1 MTRVDDKEQAIV
13 DAWHGNAAPWTR
25 AVRGQAIES
34 RKLVTDDAIVRA
46 VLAQAPHRVLDIGCG
61 EGWLAHRLSRAGLQ
75 VTGVDTVP
83 ELVAAA
89 CAQGGDFR
97 ELSYAQLAAGILSER
112 FDAVI
117 CNFSLLGKASV
128 DDLLKAV
135 PAMLQPGGVL
145 LIQTLHPLAD
155 SSAPYLD
162 GWRDGS
168 WVGCGDGFGQAA
180 PWYFR
185 TLAGWQA
192 SFAAAGLCIS
202 SLDEPLHPH
211 TGRPASIVFIVKAMR
226 DLPDSHNALR

>member
-1 MTRVDDKEQAIV
+1 MIRVDDKEQTIV
-13 DAWHGNAAPWTR
+13 DVWHANAAPWTR
-25 AVRGQAIES
+25 AVREQAIES

-46 VLAQAPHRVLDIGCG
+46 VLALAPRRVLDVGCG
-61 EGWLAHRLSRAGLQ
+61 EGWLAQHLTRAGLQ

-89 CAQGGDFR
+89 RAQGGDFR
-97 ELSYAQLAAGILSER
+97 ELSYAQLAAGALAER

-117 CNFSLLGKASV
+117 CNFSLLGQASV
-128 DDLLKAV
+128 DDLLKAM
-135 PAMLQPGGVL
+135 PAMLRPGGVV

-155 SSAPYLD
+155 SSGPYLD

-192 SFAAAGLCIS
+192 SFAAADFHIS
-202 SLDEPLHPH
+202 DLNEPLHPH
-211 TGRPASIVFIVKAMR
+211 TGRPASIVFTLKPGS
-226 DLPDSHNALR
+226 DKPDSHNVLR

>member
-1 MTRVDDKEQAIV
+1 
-13 DAWHGNAAPWTR
+13 
-25 AVRGQAIES
+25 
-34 RKLVTDDAIVRA
+34 
-46 VLAQAPHRVLDIGCG
+46 VLAQAPHRVLDVGCG

-89 CAQGGDFR
+89 RAQGGDFR
-97 ELSYAQLAAGILSER
+97 ELSYAELAAGVLSER

-117 CNFSLLGKASV
+117 CNFSLLGEASV

-135 PAMLQPGGVL
+135 PALLQPGGAL

-155 SSAPYLD
+155 STGPYRD

-168 WVGCGDGFGQAA
+168 WAGCGDGFGQAA

-192 SFAAAGLCIS
+192 SFAAAGLHIS
-202 SLDEPLHPH
+202 SLDEPIHPH
-211 TGRPASIVFIVKAMR
+211 TGRPASIVFIAKVLAKVPA
-226 DLPDSHNALR
+226 

>member
-13 DAWHGNAAPWTR
+13 DAWHGNAVPWTR
-25 AVRGQAIES
+25 AVREQAIES

-46 VLAQAPHRVLDIGCG
+46 VLAQAPHRVLDVGCG
-61 EGWLAHRLSRAGLQ
+61 EGWLAHRLSMAGLQ
-75 VTGVDTVP
+75 VTGVDAVP
-83 ELVAAA
+83 ELLAAA
-89 CAQGGDFR
+89 RVQGGDFR
-97 ELSYAQLAAGILSER
+97 ELSYADLAAGALSER

-128 DDLLKAV
+128 DDVLKAV

-155 SSAPYLD
+155 NNGPYLD

-168 WVGCGDGFGQAA
+168 WAGCGDGFGQAA

-185 TLAGWQA
+185 TLAGWQD
-192 SFAAAGLCIS
+192 SFAAAGLYIS
-202 SLDEPLHPH
+202 AVDEPPHPR
-211 TGRPASIVFIVKAMR
+211 TGRPASIVFRLKVIVQV
-226 DLPDSHNALR
+226 P

>member
-1 MTRVDDKEQAIV
+1 MTQVDDKEQAIV
-13 DAWHGNAAPWTR
+13 DVWHGNAAPWTR
-25 AVRGQAIES
+25 AVREQTIES

-46 VLAQAPHRVLDIGCG
+46 VVAQAPNRVLDVGCG
-61 EGWLAHRLSRAGLQ
+61 EGWLAHRLSRAGLN

-89 CAQGGDFR
+89 RAQGGDFR
-97 ELSYAQLAAGILSER
+97 ELSYAQLAAGALSER

-117 CNFSLLGKASV
+117 CNFSLLGNASV
-128 DDLLKAV
+128 DDLLKV
-135 PAMLQPGGVL
+135 MPAMLHPHGVV
-145 LIQTLHPLAD
+145 LIQTLHPMAD
-155 SSAPYLD
+155 HSGPYLD

-168 WVGCGDGFGQAA
+168 WVGCGDGFGRAA

-192 SFAAAGLCIS
+192 SFAAAGLVIS

-211 TGRPASIVFIVKAMR
+211 TGRPASIVFTLKAR
-226 DLPDSHNALR
+226 AQVLA

>member
-1 MTRVDDKEQAIV
+1 VTRVDDKEQAIV

-25 AVRGQAIES
+25 AVREQAIES

-46 VLAQAPHRVLDIGCG
+46 VLSQAPRRVLDVGCG

-83 ELVAAA
+83 ELVASARV
-89 CAQGGDFR
+89 QGGDFR
-97 ELSYAQLAAGILSER
+97 ELSYAELAAGALSER

-128 DDLLKAV
+128 DDLLKAM
-135 PAMLQPGGVL
+135 PTLLRAGGIV

-155 SSAPYLD
+155 STSPYVD

-185 TLAGWQA
+185 TLAGWQS
-192 SFAAAGLCIS
+192 SFAAAGLYIS
-202 SLDEPLHPH
+202 GLDEPLHPQ
-211 TGRPASIVFIVKAMR
+211 TGRPASVVFTLKVVAQV
-226 DLPDSHNALR
+226 LA

>member
-1 MTRVDDKEQAIV
+1 MPRVDDKEQAIV

-25 AVRGQAIES
+25 AVREQAIES

-46 VLAQAPHRVLDIGCG
+46 VLAQAPHRVLDVGCG
-61 EGWLAHRLSRAGLQ
+61 EGWLAQRLSRAGLH

-89 CAQGGDFR
+89 SAQGGDFR
-97 ELSYAQLAAGILSER
+97 ELSYAELAAGALSER

-117 CNFSLLGKASV
+117 CNFSLLGQASV
-128 DDLLKAV
+128 EDLLKAV

-155 SSAPYLD
+155 SAGPYVD

-168 WVGCGDGFGQAA
+168 WAGCGDGFGQAA

-192 SFAAAGLCIS
+192 SFAAAGLYIS
-202 SLDEPLHPH
+202 SLDEPLHPR
-211 TGRPASIVFIVKAMR
+211 TGRPASIVFILKAHTQA
-226 DLPDSHNALR
+226 PT

>member
-13 DAWHGNAAPWTR
+13 DAWHGNAAPWMR
-25 AVRGQAIES
+25 AVREQAIES

-46 VLAQAPHRVLDIGCG
+46 VLAQEAHRVLDVGCG
-61 EGWLAHRLSRAGLQ
+61 EGWLVRRLSKAGLH

-89 CAQGGDFR
+89 SKQGGDFR
-97 ELSYAQLAAGILSER
+97 ELSYAELAAGALSER

-128 DDLLKAV
+128 DDLLRAV
-135 PAMLQPGGVL
+135 PAMLRPGGVL

-155 SSAPYLD
+155 TTAAYLD

-168 WVGCGDGFGQAA
+168 WAGCGDGFGQAA

-192 SFAAAGLCIS
+192 SFAAAGLYIS

-211 TGRPASIVFIVKAMR
+211 TSRPASIVFTLQAIAQVPA
-226 DLPDSHNALR
+226 